1 MTGSRLRKIP
11 RQNVSATTTTTTRTR
26 SSHFYVVVLPL
37 VLLLSIIGP
46 LAPPLA
52 SALDNNDNRP
62 GGGTVSTRSNDVTT
76 TTTTPRGES
85 AAHVASGYEVA
96 QTLDFAKTAAA
107 TASEAVNKNS
117 SSVPVAVSN
126 GHQNGMLLMA
136 MLLDNKS
143 YIESS
148 HSKPAIALFDFNP
161 EDIQDLD
168 GNDFYSVG
176 NNGSTEDND
185 VEGSRIFN
193 TTTTTDPTEESLWN
207 LAEPPL
213 TMPLVMKTNG
223 QMLPGSVAV
232 AAAVAS
238 MSNGDAEAQDEGTA
252 TTTTTVENGEG
263 NIYKVKLRTD
273 TKKRGDRHR
282 SISSQMNILGN
293 EVTTIK
299 QFQTLTA
306 MFDHWQ
312 WEPETIA
319 EHVSKKCAQ
328 DMRTYLTSLQAGE
341 LWALKGNYFLSPR
354 NGGGWLVSQKYFL
367 FNIKPIPRM
376 RNYAIA

>member
-1 MTGSRLRKIP
+1 MAGSNLRKIP
-11 RQNVSATTTTTTRTR
+11 RHQSQNVSTTTSRR
-26 SSHFYVVVLPL
+26 SNFFILL
-37 VLLLSIIGP
+37 VLLLSAIGP

-62 GGGTVSTRSNDVTT
+62 AGGGGGGTVSTRSNDV

-107 TASEAVNKNS
+107 TEAVNSNNAS
-117 SSVPVAVSN
+117 APVAVSN

-176 NNGSTEDND
+176 NKNSTEDND
-185 VEGSRIFN
+185 VEGSSAGGSIFN
-193 TTTTTDPTEESLWN
+193 ATTTTTSTEGNEESLWN
-207 LAEPPL
+207 LAETPL

-232 AAAVAS
+232 AAAS
-238 MSNGDAEAQDEGTA
+238 ISQRDGEAQDDA

-341 LWALKGNYFLSPR
+341 LWALKGEEK
-354 NGGGWLVSQKYFL
+354 WVC
-367 FNIKPIPRM
+367 
-376 RNYAIA
+376 